1 MAYDWREACKLLEAK
16 LEDIGVD
23 FVGVKQRLKAQKIE
37 TPSWGYADSGTR
49 FGVFK
54 QPGAAVTISEKL
66 ADAAQVHELTGVAPT
81 VAVHV
86 LWDFVFPA
94 GKVEEGDFEAVKQE
108 AESLGLKIGAINPNC
123 FQDQLYKYGSIASP
137 VKEARERAV
146 AHMLDSI
153 EIARRVDSH
162 RLSLWFAD
170 GTNFPG
176 QGDFNQRKHRA
187 IECLQQ
193 VYRAMPSTMTMLI
206 EYKPFEPGFYHT
218 DIADWGMAYC
228 ICQQCGERAKVLTDI
243 GHHLPGTN
251 LPHVVAFLID
261 EGRFGG
267 FHFNDHKYADD
278 DLTAASIDPYQLFLI
293 YHEIA
298 KAEEDGTARLGQ
310 GLRRRRYVPLA
321 KAEGSGGQA
330 GEIAFMVDQ
339 SHTIK
344 PKIEEMIQ
352 TVARI
357 QTAYAKAL
365 MIPRQAL
372 QEAQLECDVVRAE
385 NLVQEAFN
393 TDVEPLLRQV
403 RTEMGL
409 APDPLAAYR
418 ASGYQQK
425 IEQER
430 GIREGAGLGA

>member
-1 MAYDWREACKLLEAK
+1 MAYDWREAYKVLEGKLAEQGIDLER
-16 LEDIGVD
+16 
-23 FVGVKQRLKAQKIE
+23 VKQRLKGQAIE

-49 FGVFK
+49 FGVFQ

-66 ADAAQVHELTGVAPT
+66 ADAAQVHKFTGAAPT

-86 LWDFVFPA
+86 LWDFVYPP
-94 GKVEEGDFEAVKQE
+94 GKPEEADFEAVRQE
-108 AESLGLKIGAINPNC
+108 AESLGVRIGAINPNC
-123 FQDQLYKYGSIASP
+123 FQDQSYKYGSIASP
-137 VKEARERAV
+137 RPEVREQAV

-153 EIARRVDSH
+153 EIGKQVGSDL
-162 RLSLWFAD
+162 LSLWFAD

-176 QGDFNQRKHRA
+176 QADFNQRKHWA
-187 IECLQQ
+187 LECLQT
-193 VYRAMPSTMTMLI
+193 VYRAMPDTMTMLI

-228 ICQQCGERAKVLTDI
+228 LCQACGERAKVLTDI

-251 LPHVVAFLID
+251 VPHVVAFLID

-278 DLTAASIDPYQLFLI
+278 DLTAASIDPYKLYLV

-298 KAEEDGTARLGQ
+298 KAEEDGTA
-310 GLRRRRYVPLA
+310 
-321 KAEGSGGQA
+321 

-339 SHTIK
+339 SHALK
-344 PKIEEMIQ
+344 PKIEAMIQ
-352 TVARI
+352 TIMRI

-365 MIPRQAL
+365 IIPREAL
-372 QEAQLECDVVRAE
+372 QEAQAECDVVRAE
-385 NLVQEAFN
+385 NIVQGAFN

-403 RTEMGL
+403 RTEAGL
-409 APDPLAAYR
+409 DPDPLAAYR
-418 ASGYQQK
+418 ASGYQQR
-425 IEQER
+425 IEEER
-430 GIREGAGLGA
+430 GIREGAGLGT